1 MPAEWKLLPVLN
13 TLGVLARRVEVIA
26 RHNRGL
32 SPQSGEKQNHT
43 KQSIGPFKKNSTSE
57 EPNCILAGVGN
68 AILSNGAGR
77 WGGGF
82 ELF

>member
-1 MPAEWKLLPVLN
+1 MLD
-13 TLGVLARRVEVIA
+13 TIGVLARRVE
-26 RHNRGL
+26 
-32 SPQSGEKQNHT
+32 
-43 KQSIGPFKKNSTSE
+43 KNKITRSKALVLLKTISTSE

-77 WGGGF
+77 WGGVG